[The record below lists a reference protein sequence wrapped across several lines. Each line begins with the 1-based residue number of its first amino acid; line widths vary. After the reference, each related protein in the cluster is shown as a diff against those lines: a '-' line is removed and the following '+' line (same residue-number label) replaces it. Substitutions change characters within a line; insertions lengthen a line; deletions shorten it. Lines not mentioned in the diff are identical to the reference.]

1 MVTGD
6 AVQLERA
13 KQLLPRLAA
22 APSRA
27 AAEGGSAAPD
37 EQHIERIVIDAV
49 EGHVIRQLSDFTAAF
64 PQGTSRMRGLIDVM
78 RAAVHCRAPGE
89 GITRVRCC
97 PFPFPPVLLQALH
110 LPGRAALYL
119 RPPCAFAS
127 TACPPAILRGAGSTH
142 LIWHVPTATLEHAN
156 YWQLLG
162 IQRA

>member
-1 MVTGD
+1 VATGD

-89 GITRVRCC
+89 GITRVGCC
-97 PFPFPPVLLQALH
+97 PFPFPLCSRKHCTCQGGLLFICSLPVLLQALH
-110 LPGRAALYL
+110 FL
-119 RPPCAFAS
+119 
-127 TACPPAILRGAGSTH
+127 PAILHGAGSTH
-142 LIWHVPTATLEHAN
+142 LIWHVPTATSEHA
-156 YWQLLG
+156 
-162 IQRA
+162 